1 MTYYLYHIPGK
12 KIGITKDLKKR
23 VEEQQGYDKDEY
35 DIIMQTDD
43 ITKISEYELFLQK
56 LYGYRVDEVP
66 YNKLKF
72 NKEMKINVTEA
83 TTTFPCPLNKLK
95 GRLMDNIGMQWE
107 TEHGEL
113 NITPNTIKWIMKNAK
128 MSMYNSERCY
138 IYNKAFARYYDNN
151 DAYDQYNGKTKSGGL
166 LNDNKV
172 CGEPQYALRDCGNCD
187 CETDSQIEKLKRE
200 CNHAYDCGFSD
211 AKSKYTEYQ
220 DHDPEDYDMPECCN
234 YDNLENCTT
243 PKGSKHDCV
252 NSGGFN
258 EFDLIRM
265 WANQRG
271 IYEHGDTKTQSLK
284 LVEEVGEICRAIL
297 KEDHDEIVDG
307 IGDAVVVLTNLA
319 ELQGVTIEKCI
330 NVAYNTIAKRSGKM
344 VNGTFKKD

>member
-43 ITKISEYELFLQK
+43 IAKISEYELFLQE

-66 YNKLKF
+66 YHKLKF

-95 GRLMDNIGMQWE
+95 GQLMDNIGMNWE

-128 MSMYNSERCY
+128 MSMYNSERSY

-151 DAYDQYNGKTKSGGL
+151 NAYDQYNGKTKSGGL
-166 LNDNKV
+166 QNDNKV
-172 CGEPQYALRDCGNCD
+172 CGEPQFAIRDCDNCD
-187 CETDSQIEKLKRE
+187 CD
-200 CNHAYDCGFSD
+200 
-211 AKSKYTEYQ
+211 EYQ
-220 DHDPEDYDMPECCN
+220 SHNPEEHGMPECCN
-234 YDNLENCTT
+234 YDDPCTT

-252 NSGGFN
+252 NPGGIN

-271 IYEHGDTKTQSLK
+271 IYEHGDTKTQALK
-284 LVEEVGEICRAIL
+284 LMEEAGEICRAVL
-297 KEDHDEIVDG
+297 KEDHDEVVDG
-307 IGDAVVVLTNLA
+307 IGDCVVVLTNLA
-319 ELQGVTIEKCI
+319 ELQGVSIEKCI
-330 NVAYNTIAKRSGKM
+330 NVAYNVIAKRSGKM